1 MSAEPAAGLLSD
13 HAILRAVCGRTEVI
27 ELPKSILLPGL
38 VNAHVHLELSNCECG
53 EALQGTFADWIL
65 GIREKMRIDPENVEA
80 SVSAAVKNGIV
91 ISASTASRGGGRR
104 VRPPPRWA
112 R

>member
-1 MSAEPAAGLLSD
+1 MDRPVLRDAAVLIEAGRIVAVDSLQ
-13 HAILRAVCGRTEVI
+13 ALRAVCGRTEVI

-80 SVSAAVKNGIV
+80 SVSAAVKNGI
-91 ISASTASRGGGRR
+91 SQ
-104 VRPPPRWA
+104 
-112 R
+112 